1 MGWFFDRAPYPDG
14 VPTIGD
20 EMALEARPA
29 AVTRRDYSGAL
40 GTVEVDV
47 TVPSYGVDVID
58 GQAVVR
64 ISGRDHGG
72 SGDE

>member
-1 MGWFFDRAPYPDG
+1 
-14 VPTIGD
+14 
-20 EMALEARPA
+20 MALEARPA

-47 TVPSYGVDVID
+47 TVPWYGVDVID